1 MTTNQRKRLFPLTQD
16 IVFKSFFSRNKQVL
30 HSLLKSF
37 LPLSDDIS
45 NITITN
51 PEPRDKQ
58 AQEKASQSVSK
69 EKKSEDSAN
78 KEGDHLTQPLSKLY
92 SGEQA
97 APADKNKV
105 SSFVLGQNRIDNPIY
120 RDNVS
125 KNKESRDESFSEKQD
140 RCKLSLKQ
148 TALLPDAVD
157 SKQFV
162 LDLIVELN
170 SKKTINI
177 EMQSALH
184 RGFLKRIL
192 LYWARLHSQSLHKG
206 EDYRKVSPT
215 YSLIFTRTPVLSSEI
230 QEFTSSFSVKR
241 DKKPFVLLNEDLKI
255 VIVELSKLK
264 KSSFEELIDLQEK
277 WCYFLRESSALKE
290 EEKRLLLKDREM
302 RKAMEHLEELSRDKE
317 LLYKALSRENS
328 EMAYRLD
335 KQGWI
340 EEGIKKGEEKGIKKG
355 REEGIKKGRDEGMKK
370 GREEGI
376 KKGRDEGI
384 KKGEEKAVRN
394 LVLNMLKEAV
404 DKTFISK
411 LTGLSEDEIIQL
423 KNQED

>member
-1 MTTNQRKRLFPLTQD
+1 MPANQRKRLFPLTQD

-37 LPLSDDIS
+37 LPLRDDIS
-45 NITITN
+45 NITIIN
-51 PEPRDKQ
+51 PEPRDKP
-58 AQEKASQSVSK
+58 AQEKAFQSVSK
-69 EKKSEDSAN
+69 EKKPEDSTN
-78 KEGDHLTQPLSKLY
+78 KEEDNLTHPLSKLY
-92 SGEQA
+92 LGE
-97 APADKNKV
+97 PSESADKNKV
-105 SSFVLGQNRIDNPIY
+105 SSFVLGQNREDNPIKG
-120 RDNVS
+120 DKAS
-125 KNKESRDESFSEKQD
+125 KNKKSQDKSFSESQD
-140 RCKLSLKQ
+140 NLELSFKQ

-157 SKQFV
+157 SKHFV

-170 SKKTINI
+170 NKKTINI

-192 LYWARLHSQSLHKG
+192 LYWARLHSQSLNKG
-206 EDYRKVSPT
+206 EDYSKVSPT
-215 YSLIFTRTPVLSSEI
+215 YSLIFTRIPVLSSEI

-264 KSSFEELIDLQEK
+264 KGSFEELIDLQEK

-290 EEKRLLLKDREM
+290 EEKRLLLEDREM

-340 EEGIKKGEEKGIKKG
+340 EEGMKKGKE
-355 REEGIKKGRDEGMKK
+355 EGMKK
-370 GREEGI
+370 GRKEGR
-376 KKGRDEGI
+376 KE
-384 KKGEEKAVRN
+384 GEEKAVRN
-394 LVLNMLKEAV
+394 LVLKMLQENA

-411 LTGLSEDEIIQL
+411 LTGLSEDEIIKL
-423 KNQED
+423 KNQDI

>member
-1 MTTNQRKRLFPLTQD
+1 MSANQQKRLFPLTQD
-16 IVFKSFFSRNKQVL
+16 LVFKSFFSRNKQVL

-45 NITITN
+45 NIIIIN

-58 AQEKASQSVSK
+58 AQEKVSQSFSK
-69 EKKSEDSAN
+69 EKRSEAVTN
-78 KEGDHLTQPLSKLY
+78 KEGGGLTQAFSKPYL
-92 SGEQA
+92 GEHPT
-97 APADKNKV
+97 PADKNKV
-105 SSFVLGQNRIDNPIY
+105 FSGQNKADSPI
-120 RDNVS
+120 NGGSVM
-125 KNKESRDESFSEKQD
+125 KNKQSQDKSLPEKEANL
-140 RCKLSLKQ
+140 KLSFKQ

-157 SKQFV
+157 SKRFV

-177 EMQSALH
+177 EMQSAFH

-192 LYWARLHSQSLHKG
+192 LYWARLHSQSLNKG
-206 EDYRKVSPT
+206 EDYSRAAPT
-215 YSLIFTRTPVLSSEI
+215 YSLIFTRTPVLSREI
-230 QEFTSSFSVKR
+230 KEFVSSFSVKR

-264 KSSFEELIDLQEK
+264 KGSFEELIDLQEK

-290 EEKRLLLKDREM
+290 KERGLLLKDREM
-302 RKAMEHLEELSRDKE
+302 SKAMEHLEELSRDKE

-340 EEGIKKGEEKGIKKG
+340 DEGIKKG
-355 REEGIKKGRDEGMKK
+355 M
-370 GREEGI
+370 
-376 KKGRDEGI
+376 
-384 KKGEEKAVRN
+384 KKGEEKAVRK
-394 LVLNMLKEAV
+394 LALKMLNQGFDKAV
-404 DKTFISK
+404 ISK
-411 LTGLSEDEIIQL
+411 LTALSEDEIIKL
-423 KNQED
+423 ED

>member
-1 MTTNQRKRLFPLTQD
+1 MPINQRKRLFALSQD

-37 LPLSDDIS
+37 LPLHDDIS
-45 NITITN
+45 NITIIN
-51 PEPRDKQ
+51 PEPMDKQ
-58 AQEKASQSVSK
+58 AQKKSTRHSSHTSAACSDKQAQKTTVQQPFTTQKNPSQSLP
-69 EKKSEDSAN
+69 EN
-78 KEGDHLTQPLSKLY
+78 Q
-92 SGEQA
+92 
-97 APADKNKV
+97 
-105 SSFVLGQNRIDNPIY
+105 DNL
-120 RDNVS
+120 
-125 KNKESRDESFSEKQD
+125 
-140 RCKLSLKQ
+140 KLSFKQ

-157 SKQFV
+157 SKHFV

-170 SKKTINI
+170 NKKTINI

-192 LYWARLHSQSLHKG
+192 LYWARLHSQSLNKG
-206 EDYRKVSPT
+206 EDYSKVTPT
-215 YSLIFTRTPVLSSEI
+215 YSLIFTKAPVLSQEI
-230 QEFTSSFSVKR
+230 EEFTSSFSIKR

-264 KSSFEELIDLQEK
+264 RSSFDELIDLQEK

-290 EEKRLLLKDREM
+290 EERRLFLKDREM
-302 RKAMEHLEELSRDKE
+302 NKAMKHLEELSRDKE

-340 EEGIKKGEEKGIKKG
+340 EEGLKEGMKKGEEKGMK
-355 REEGIKKGRDEGMKK
+355 EGMKK
-370 GREEGI
+370 GEEKGMKEGMKKGEEKGLKKGMKKGEEEGM
-376 KKGRDEGI
+376 KKGEEKGL
-384 KKGEEKAVRN
+384 KKGEEKAVRK
-394 LVLNMLKEAV
+394 LILKMLREAV

-411 LTGLSEDEIIQL
+411 LTGLSEDEIIKL
-423 KNQED
+423 KSQED

>member
-1 MTTNQRKRLFPLTQD
+1 MPLKKKEQNFKQTKKFIMPANQQKRLFPLTQD

-51 PEPRDKQ
+51 PESRDKPAQEKSAHTSSHTRAAPPDKQ
-58 AQEKASQSVSK
+58 AQTQSALQDFTTQENPSQS
-69 EKKSEDSAN
+69 
-78 KEGDHLTQPLSKLY
+78 L
-92 SGEQA
+92 
-97 APADKNKV
+97 
-105 SSFVLGQNRIDNPIY
+105 
-120 RDNVS
+120 
-125 KNKESRDESFSEKQD
+125 SEKQGD
-140 RCKLSLKQ
+140 LTLSFKQ
-148 TALLPDAVD
+148 TALLPDAID
-157 SKQFV
+157 RKHFV

-170 SKKTINI
+170 NKKTINI

-192 LYWARLHSQSLHKG
+192 LYWARLHCQSLSKG
-206 EDYRKVSPT
+206 DDYSRVIPT
-215 YSLIFTRTPVLSSEI
+215 YSLIFTKTPVLSREI
-230 QEFTSSFSVKR
+230 KEFVSSFSVKR
-241 DKKPFVLLNEDLKI
+241 DKKPFVLFNEDLKI

-264 KSSFEELIDLQEK
+264 KGSFEELIDLQEK

-290 EEKRLLLKDREM
+290 EERRRLLKDREM
-302 RKAMEHLEELSRDKE
+302 SKAMEHLEELSRDKE

-340 EEGIKKGEEKGIKKG
+340 DEGKKKG
-355 REEGIKKGRDEGMKK
+355 REETVKK
-370 GREEGI
+370 
-376 KKGRDEGI
+376 
-384 KKGEEKAVRN
+384 
-394 LVLNMLKEAV
+394 LVLKMLQEDA

-411 LTGLSEDEIIQL
+411 ITGLSEDEIIKL